1 MALSF
6 GSVISFSYICI
17 VNEKDGLLRRESRLR
32 CATNSALLDSNTPI
46 PQVHTIVY
54 THKKK
59 PLKGFLIIFHNL

>member
-32 CATNSALLDSNTPI
+32 HAHTQSTQLWTP
-46 PQVHTIVY
+46 T
-54 THKKK
+54 KKN
-59 PLKGFLIIFHNL
+59 PFRGFVF

>member
-32 CATNSALLDSNTPI
+32 HAHTQSTQLWTP
-46 PQVHTIVY
+46 T
-54 THKKK
+54 KK
-59 PLKGFLIIFHNL
+59 PLSGLCVLKLL